1 MGFVHALHAFE
12 RSWNGK
18 PHLKVDLFLYK
29 YNTMKINTILFLSML
44 LGLMMGSCHSEQ
56 KVPEGE
62 FLIEGFVKNLPDSS
76 IVSLFQ
82 FENRKYAAAM
92 LSDTVTDG
100 RFVLRDTITSK
111 ESRQLL
117 LLVIYKKTFSVWPL
131 SLWVVSGAK
140 IRIQGEG
147 MLCPFWT
154 VESEVPEQQAEAE
167 FTKLGMPE
175 MVEAFKQEMI
185 VYEMFDKSINDISIR
200 NKIDSIRRNH
210 IYPLQDKVRLR
221 ELEYMKTAPVTKV
234 WLEKYCDQLSFLN
247 WNPDS
252 QYSHKELVY
261 PLYARLSEA
270 DRKSLVGREI
280 ATYIKMVE
288 PVKEG
293 DHMVDGTLYDTEG
306 NTHHLSEFEG
316 KYILLDFWNLGCQ
329 PCMEALPE
337 MEEVSR
343 MYKGKLELVSI
354 CGAAKN
360 RWKKFVAEKK
370 LTGHQW
376 NELREVNDG
385 LAAVYGVKGVP
396 HYVLISPERKVIH
409 SWMGYRKHIL
419 KEKMKEFVK

>member
-1 MGFVHALHAFE
+1 
-12 RSWNGK
+12 
-18 PHLKVDLFLYK
+18 
-29 YNTMKINTILFLSML
+29 MKFTAILFSSLL
-44 LGLMMGSCHSEQ
+44 LGLMMGSCHSGQ
-56 KVPEGE
+56 KVSEDD

-82 FENRKYAAAM
+82 FENRQYAAAM
-92 LSDTVTDG
+92 LSDTVTGG

-154 VESEVPEQQAEAE
+154 VESEVPEQQTEAE

-185 VYEMFDKSINDISIR
+185 VYEMFDKGINDVSIR

-247 WNPDS
+247 WNTDS

-261 PLYARLSEA
+261 PLYARLSKA
-270 DRKSLVGREI
+270 DRKLSVGREI
-280 ATYIKMVE
+280 TTYIKMVE
-288 PVKEG
+288 PVKVG

-419 KEKMKEFVK
+419 KEKMAELIK

>member
-1 MGFVHALHAFE
+1 M
-12 RSWNGK
+12 
-18 PHLKVDLFLYK
+18 
-29 YNTMKINTILFLSML
+29 
-44 LGLMMGSCHSEQ
+44 
-56 KVPEGE
+56 
-62 FLIEGFVKNLPDSS
+62 KNLPDSS

-306 NTHHLSEFEG
+306 NKHHLSEFEG

-419 KEKMKEFVK
+419 KEKMAEFVK

>member
-1 MGFVHALHAFE
+1 
-12 RSWNGK
+12 
-18 PHLKVDLFLYK
+18 
-29 YNTMKINTILFLSML
+29 MKINTILFLSML
-44 LGLMMGSCHSEQ
+44 LGLMMGSCHSGQ
-56 KVPEGE
+56 KVSEGE

-82 FENRKYAAAM
+82 FENRQYAAAM
-92 LSDTVTDG
+92 LSDTVTGG

-154 VESEVPEQQAEAE
+154 VASEVPEQQTEAE

-185 VYEMFDKSINDISIR
+185 VYEMFDKGINDVSIR

-247 WNPDS
+247 WNTDS

-270 DRKSLVGREI
+270 DRKLSVGREI
-280 ATYIKMVE
+280 TTYIKMVE
-288 PVKEG
+288 PVKVG

-337 MEEVSR
+337 MEEVNR

-409 SWMGYRKHIL
+409 CWMGYRKHIL

>member
-1 MGFVHALHAFE
+1 
-12 RSWNGK
+12 
-18 PHLKVDLFLYK
+18 
-29 YNTMKINTILFLSML
+29 MKITAILFFSML
-44 LGLMMGSCHSEQ
+44 LGLVMGSCRADQ
-56 KVPEGE
+56 KVPDGE

-82 FENRKYAAAM
+82 FENRKYAAVM
-92 LSDTVTDG
+92 LSDTVTGG

-247 WNPDS
+247 WNTDS

-270 DRKSLVGREI
+270 DRKSTVGREI
-280 ATYIKMVE
+280 TTYIKMVE
-288 PVKEG
+288 PVKVG

-396 HYVLISPERKVIH
+396 HYVLISPERKVID

>member
-1 MGFVHALHAFE
+1 
-12 RSWNGK
+12 
-18 PHLKVDLFLYK
+18 
-29 YNTMKINTILFLSML
+29 MKITTILFFSML
-44 LGLMMGSCHSEQ
+44 LGLVMGSCRTEQ
-56 KVPEGE
+56 KVPDGE

-82 FENRKYAAAM
+82 FENRKYAAVM
-92 LSDTVTDG
+92 LSDTVTGG

-247 WNPDS
+247 WNTDS

-270 DRKSLVGREI
+270 DRKSTVGREI
-280 ATYIKMVE
+280 TTYIKMVE
-288 PVKEG
+288 PVKVG

-396 HYVLISPERKVIH
+396 HYVLISPERKVID

>member
-1 MGFVHALHAFE
+1 
-12 RSWNGK
+12 
-18 PHLKVDLFLYK
+18 
-29 YNTMKINTILFLSML
+29 MKFTAILFSSLL
-44 LGLMMGSCHSEQ
+44 LGLMMGSCHSGQ
-56 KVPEGE
+56 KVSEGE

-82 FENRKYAAAM
+82 FENRQYAAAM
-92 LSDTVTDG
+92 LSDTVTGG

-131 SLWVVSGAK
+131 SLWVVSGAR

-154 VESEVPEQQAEAE
+154 VESEVPEQQTEAE

-185 VYEMFDKSINDISIR
+185 VYEMFDKGINDVSIR

-247 WNPDS
+247 WNTDS

-280 ATYIKMVE
+280 AAYFKMVE
-288 PVKEG
+288 SVKAG

-316 KYILLDFWNLGCQ
+316 KYILLDFWSQGCG
-329 PCMEALPE
+329 PCLQSLPE
-337 MEEVSR
+337 LEEVTEQ
-343 MYKGKLELVSI
+343 YKNQMVVVSI
-354 CGAAKN
+354 SQDSEKSWKEFIAKKQLKGN
-360 RWKKFVAEKK
+360 
-370 LTGHQW
+370 QW
-376 NELREVNDG
+376 NELLKGNTG
-385 LAAVYGVKGVP
+385 LGAAYQVTGIP
-396 HYVLISPERKVIH
+396 HYVMISPDGKVKQIW
-409 SWMGYRKHIL
+409 SGYGKGSL
-419 KEKMKEFVK
+419 KARMKELIQ

>member
-1 MGFVHALHAFE
+1 
-12 RSWNGK
+12 
-18 PHLKVDLFLYK
+18 
-29 YNTMKINTILFLSML
+29 MKFTAILFSSLL
-44 LGLMMGSCHSEQ
+44 LGLMMESCHSGQ

-76 IVSLFQ
+76 VVSLCQ
-82 FENRKYAAAM
+82 SENRQYADIVT
-92 LSDTVTDG
+92 SDTVKDG
-100 RFVLRDTITSK
+100 MFVLRDTITSM
-111 ESRQLL
+111 EPRQLL
-117 LLVIYKKTFSVWPL
+117 LIVSYKKKFSVSPL

-185 VYEMFDKSINDISIR
+185 VYEMFDKGINDISIR

-234 WLEKYCDQLSFLN
+234 WLEKYFYQVSFLN

-280 ATYIKMVE
+280 AAYFKMVE
-288 PVKEG
+288 PVKAG

-306 NTHHLSEFEG
+306 NAHHLSEFEG
-316 KYILLDFWNLGCQ
+316 KYILLDF
-329 PCMEALPE
+329 
-337 MEEVSR
+337 
-343 MYKGKLELVSI
+343 
-354 CGAAKN
+354 
-360 RWKKFVAEKK
+360 
-370 LTGHQW
+370 
-376 NELREVNDG
+376 
-385 LAAVYGVKGVP
+385 
-396 HYVLISPERKVIH
+396 
-409 SWMGYRKHIL
+409 
-419 KEKMKEFVK
+419 

>member
-1 MGFVHALHAFE
+1 
-12 RSWNGK
+12 
-18 PHLKVDLFLYK
+18 
-29 YNTMKINTILFLSML
+29 MKITAILFFSML
-44 LGLMMGSCHSEQ
+44 LGLVMGSCRAGQ
-56 KVPEGE
+56 KVPDGE

-82 FENRKYAAAM
+82 FENRKYAAVM

-247 WNPDS
+247 WNTDS

-261 PLYARLSEA
+261 PLYARMSEA
-270 DRKSLVGREI
+270 DRKSTVGREI
-280 ATYIKMVE
+280 TTYIKMVE
-288 PVKEG
+288 PVKVG

-396 HYVLISPERKVIH
+396 HYVLISPERKVID

>member
-1 MGFVHALHAFE
+1 
-12 RSWNGK
+12 
-18 PHLKVDLFLYK
+18 
-29 YNTMKINTILFLSML
+29 MKLTAILFSSLL
-44 LGLMMGSCHSEQ
+44 LGLMMGSCHSGQ
-56 KVPEGE
+56 KVSEGE

-82 FENRKYAAAM
+82 FENRQYAAAM
-92 LSDTVTDG
+92 LSDTVTGG

-154 VESEVPEQQAEAE
+154 VESEVAEQQAEAE
-167 FTKLGMPE
+167 FTKLEMPE

-185 VYEMFDKSINDISIR
+185 VYEMFDKGINDISIR

-247 WNPDS
+247 WNTDS

-270 DRKSLVGREI
+270 DRKLSVGREI
-280 ATYIKMVE
+280 TTYIKMVE
-288 PVKEG
+288 PVKVG

-343 MYKGKLELVSI
+343 MYKGKLERVSI
-354 CGAAKN
+354 CGAVKN
-360 RWKKFVAEKK
+360 RWKKFVAERK

>member
-1 MGFVHALHAFE
+1 
-12 RSWNGK
+12 
-18 PHLKVDLFLYK
+18 
-29 YNTMKINTILFLSML
+29 MKITAILFFSML
-44 LGLMMGSCHSEQ
+44 LGLVMGSCRAGQ
-56 KVPEGE
+56 KVPDGE
-62 FLIEGFVKNLPDSS
+62 FLIEGFVKDLPDSS

-82 FENRKYAAAM
+82 FENRKYAAVM

-247 WNPDS
+247 WNTDS

-261 PLYARLSEA
+261 PLYARLSDA
-270 DRKSLVGREI
+270 DRKSTVGCEI
-280 ATYIKMVE
+280 TTYIKMVK
-288 PVKEG
+288 PVKVG

-396 HYVLISPERKVIH
+396 HYVLISPERKVID

-419 KEKMKEFVK
+419 KEKMAEFVK

>member
-1 MGFVHALHAFE
+1 
-12 RSWNGK
+12 
-18 PHLKVDLFLYK
+18 
-29 YNTMKINTILFLSML
+29 MKITAILFFSML
-44 LGLMMGSCHSEQ
+44 LGLVMGSCRAEQ
-56 KVPEGE
+56 KVPDGE

-82 FENRKYAAAM
+82 FENRKYAAVM
-92 LSDTVTDG
+92 LSDTVTGG

-247 WNPDS
+247 WNTDS

-270 DRKSLVGREI
+270 DRKSTVGREI

-288 PVKEG
+288 PVKAG
-293 DHMVDGTLYDTEG
+293 DYMVDGTLYDTEG

-337 MEEVSR
+337 MAEVSR

-360 RWKKFVAEKK
+360 RWKKCVAEKK

-419 KEKMKEFVK
+419 KEKMAEFVK

>member
-1 MGFVHALHAFE
+1 
-12 RSWNGK
+12 
-18 PHLKVDLFLYK
+18 
-29 YNTMKINTILFLSML
+29 MKFTAILFSSLL
-44 LGLMMGSCHSEQ
+44 LGLMMGSCHSGQ
-56 KVPEGE
+56 KVSEGE

-82 FENRKYAAAM
+82 FENRQYAAAM
-92 LSDTVTDG
+92 LSDTVTGG

-131 SLWVVSGAK
+131 SLWVVSGAR

-154 VESEVPEQQAEAE
+154 VESEVPEQQTEAE

-185 VYEMFDKSINDISIR
+185 VYEMFDKGINDVSIR

-247 WNPDS
+247 WNTDS

-280 ATYIKMVE
+280 AAYFKMVE
-288 PVKEG
+288 SVKAG

-360 RWKKFVAEKK
+360 RWKKFVAERK

-409 SWMGYRKHIL
+409 CWIGYRKNIL
-419 KEKMKEFVK
+419 KDKIKEFVK

>member
-1 MGFVHALHAFE
+1 
-12 RSWNGK
+12 
-18 PHLKVDLFLYK
+18 
-29 YNTMKINTILFLSML
+29 MKINTILFLSML
-44 LGLMMGSCHSEQ
+44 LGLMMGSCHSGQ
-56 KVPEGE
+56 KVSEGE

-82 FENRKYAAAM
+82 FENRQYAAAM
-92 LSDTVTDG
+92 LSDTVTGG

-154 VESEVPEQQAEAE
+154 VESEVPEQQTEAE

-185 VYEMFDKSINDISIR
+185 VYEMFDKGINDVSIR

-247 WNPDS
+247 WNTDS

-270 DRKSLVGREI
+270 DRKLSVGREI
-280 ATYIKMVE
+280 TTYIKMVE
-288 PVKEG
+288 PVKVG

-316 KYILLDFWNLGCQ
+316 KYILLDFWNIGCQ

-343 MYKGKLELVSI
+343 MYKGKLELISI

-360 RWKKFVAEKK
+360 RWKKFVAERK

-409 SWMGYRKHIL
+409 CWMGYRKHIL
-419 KEKMKEFVK
+419 KEKMEEFVK

>member
-1 MGFVHALHAFE
+1 
-12 RSWNGK
+12 
-18 PHLKVDLFLYK
+18 
-29 YNTMKINTILFLSML
+29 MKITAILFFSML
-44 LGLMMGSCHSEQ
+44 LGLVMGSCRAEQ
-56 KVPEGE
+56 KVPDGE

-82 FENRKYAAAM
+82 FENRKYAAVM
-92 LSDTVTDG
+92 LSDTVTGG

-247 WNPDS
+247 WNTDS

-261 PLYARLSEA
+261 PLYARLS
-270 DRKSLVGREI
+270 
-280 ATYIKMVE
+280 
-288 PVKEG
+288 
-293 DHMVDGTLYDTEG
+293 
-306 NTHHLSEFEG
+306 N
-316 KYILLDFWNLGCQ
+316 
-329 PCMEALPE
+329 
-337 MEEVSR
+337 
-343 MYKGKLELVSI
+343 
-354 CGAAKN
+354 
-360 RWKKFVAEKK
+360 
-370 LTGHQW
+370 
-376 NELREVNDG
+376 
-385 LAAVYGVKGVP
+385 
-396 HYVLISPERKVIH
+396 IS
-409 SWMGYRKHIL
+409 
-419 KEKMKEFVK
+419 

>member
-1 MGFVHALHAFE
+1 
-12 RSWNGK
+12 
-18 PHLKVDLFLYK
+18 
-29 YNTMKINTILFLSML
+29 
-44 LGLMMGSCHSEQ
+44 
-56 KVPEGE
+56 
-62 FLIEGFVKNLPDSS
+62 
-76 IVSLFQ
+76 
-82 FENRKYAAAM
+82 M
-92 LSDTVTDG
+92 LSDTVTGG

-131 SLWVVSGAK
+131 SLWVVSGVK

-154 VESEVPEQQAEAE
+154 VASEVPEQQTEAE

-185 VYEMFDKSINDISIR
+185 VYEMFDKGINDVSIR

-247 WNPDS
+247 WNTDS

-270 DRKSLVGREI
+270 DRKLSVGREI
-280 ATYIKMVE
+280 TTYIKMVE
-288 PVKEG
+288 PVKVG

-409 SWMGYRKHIL
+409 CWMGYRKHIL

>member
-1 MGFVHALHAFE
+1 MEWKTAFE
-12 RSWNGK
+12 SG
-18 PHLKVDLFLYK
+18 LIFIK

-44 LGLMMGSCHSEQ
+44 LGLMMGSCHSGQ
-56 KVPEGE
+56 KVSEGE

-82 FENRKYAAAM
+82 FENRQYAAAM
-92 LSDTVTDG
+92 LSDTVTGG

-154 VESEVPEQQAEAE
+154 VASEVPEQQTEAE

-185 VYEMFDKSINDISIR
+185 VYEMFDKGINDVSIR

-247 WNPDS
+247 WNTDS

-270 DRKSLVGREI
+270 DRKLSVGREI
-280 ATYIKMVE
+280 TTYIKMVE
-288 PVKEG
+288 PVKVG

-409 SWMGYRKHIL
+409 CWMGYRKHIL

>member
-1 MGFVHALHAFE
+1 
-12 RSWNGK
+12 
-18 PHLKVDLFLYK
+18 
-29 YNTMKINTILFLSML
+29 MKFTAILFSSLL
-44 LGLMMGSCHSEQ
+44 LGLMMWSCHSEQ
-56 KVPEGE
+56 KVSEGE

-82 FENRKYAAAM
+82 FENRQYAAAM
-92 LSDTVTDG
+92 LSDTVTGG

-147 MLCPFWT
+147 MLCPFWA

-185 VYEMFDKSINDISIR
+185 VYEMFDKDINDISIR

-247 WNPDS
+247 WNTDS

-270 DRKSLVGREI
+270 DRKLPVGREI
-280 ATYIKMVE
+280 TTYIKMVE
-288 PVKEG
+288 PVKVG
-293 DHMVDGTLYDTEG
+293 DHMVDGTLYDMEG

-409 SWMGYRKHIL
+409 TWMGYRKHIL

>member
-1 MGFVHALHAFE
+1 
-12 RSWNGK
+12 
-18 PHLKVDLFLYK
+18 
-29 YNTMKINTILFLSML
+29 MKINIILFLSML
-44 LGLMMGSCHSEQ
+44 LGLMMGSCHSGQ
-56 KVPEGE
+56 KVSEGE

-76 IVSLFQ
+76 VVSLFQ
-82 FENRKYAAAM
+82 FENRQYAAAM
-92 LSDTVTDG
+92 LSDTVTGG

-185 VYEMFDKSINDISIR
+185 VYEMFDKGINDVSIR

-247 WNPDS
+247 WNTDS

-270 DRKSLVGREI
+270 DRKLSVGREI
-280 ATYIKMVE
+280 TTYIKMVE
-288 PVKEG
+288 PVKVG

-316 KYILLDFWNLGCQ
+316 KYILLDFWNIGCQ

-360 RWKKFVAEKK
+360 RWKKFVAERK

-409 SWMGYRKHIL
+409 CWMGYRKHIL

>member
-1 MGFVHALHAFE
+1 
-12 RSWNGK
+12 
-18 PHLKVDLFLYK
+18 
-29 YNTMKINTILFLSML
+29 MKFTAILFSSLL
-44 LGLMMGSCHSEQ
+44 LGLMLGSCHSGQ

-82 FENRKYAAAM
+82 FENRQYAAAM
-92 LSDTVTDG
+92 LSDTVTGG

-154 VESEVPEQQAEAE
+154 VESEVAEQQAEAE
-167 FTKLGMPE
+167 FTKL
-175 MVEAFKQEMI
+175 
-185 VYEMFDKSINDISIR
+185 EMFDKGINDISIR

-247 WNPDS
+247 WNTDS

-270 DRKSLVGREI
+270 DRKSPVGREI
-280 ATYIKMVE
+280 AAYFKMVE
-288 PVKEG
+288 PVKAG

-306 NTHHLSEFEG
+306 NIHHLSEFKG

-337 MEEVSR
+337 MEEVSH

-360 RWKKFVAEKK
+360 RWKKFVAERK